1 MLLHPCHLS
10 FHTWT
15 QRWWLQRINWS
26 FHTFLLFVNIYPF
39 PSRFILPQP
48 YWWLQFTEAS
58 RPWYRFQDQLPLH
71 STYRMVAKVCCW
83 CEKLIISQQ
92 SLSFRSGGGCSSQL
106 ASLARDIR
114 AVTRLSFSHLSQPRI
129 TNHMLITLQI
139 WWWWFDPLTVRL
151 IVKRPFFDD
160 IPYSSQQTTNKPSI
174 WLCPLAQN

>member
-15 QRWWLQRINWS
+15 QRRWLQRINWS

-39 PSRFILPQP
+39 PSGFILLQP

-114 AVTRLSFSHLSQPRI
+114 AVTRLSFSHLNQPMASPTRTI
-129 TNHMLITLQI
+129 WWWRWRGRG
-139 WWWWFDPLTVRL
+139 WWWWFRRVIRY
-151 IVKRPFFDD
+151 IQVAFSK
-160 IPYSSQQTTNKPSI
+160 
-174 WLCPLAQN
+174 